1 MDTSRT
7 RAARLITDVLAPGN
21 LLIGLLV
28 FIGWHGA
35 GGPRGLAWG
44 VAAAAVCAGV
54 PIAVVLLGV
63 RLRLW
68 TDFHV
73 RVREQRFV
81 PIAVAM
87 AANLAGVALLGALG
101 APHAL
106 IALIL
111 AVLCTLVAGLVI
123 TTRWKISGH
132 AIAAGFTATVLT
144 GVCGPWLLAAFLAVP
159 LIGWSRVILGDHD
172 RAQVIGGTLLGVAAA
187 LLVFLPLN

>member
-7 RAARLITDVLAPGN
+7 GAARLITDVLAPGN

-35 GGPRGLAWG
+35 GGLRGVAWG

-101 APHAL
+101 APHVL

-144 GVCGPWLLAAFLAVP
+144 AACGPWLLAAFLAVP
-159 LIGWSRVILGDHD
+159 LIGWSRVILKDHD

-187 LLVFLPLN
+187 LVVFLPLT